1 MISHTT
7 LRFAISSWK
16 YIPRIAALH
25 LTMPPVL
32 GEHPFTEWIHHRSD
46 KAVVSYSLVSPY
58 FTKALTITE
67 VSCLVVALSAKGKE
81 LWQDSGNTANELFKR
96 DKKNIQECNEF
107 CVLWH
112 DALNP
117 GYYGHNRATSSP
129 TMQSQGCKDKSI
141 FITSPAPVGFV
152 N

>member
-16 YIPRIAALH
+16 YIPSIAALH

-46 KAVVSYSLVSPY
+46 KAVVSYSSVSPY

-81 LWQDSGNTANELFKR
+81 LRQDSGNTANELFKR

-112 DALNP
+112 EHLFLLIQGTMGITELHPHPPCSHRDAKT
-117 GYYGHNRATSSP
+117 RA
-129 TMQSQGCKDKSI
+129 
-141 FITSPAPVGFV
+141 FLLPALHL
-152 N
+152 